1 MQYNTGGI
9 GAPREADLKEVGRAS
24 FGGKG
29 GGCLIGCACV
39 MVYRCIL
46 RPREREGE
54 REGGREPAGGQK
66 IVFGNLCCWYCNNI
80 IVCGFF

>member
-1 MQYNTGGI
+1 
-9 GAPREADLKEVGRAS
+9 
-24 FGGKG
+24 
-29 GGCLIGCACV
+29 

-46 RPREREGE
+46 RPREREGG